1 MVRAFQ
7 RNPGLSIRD
16 AVKNVH
22 MSPGYVHKIRIEK
35 GLQSYKVSL
44 VPNKS
49 DKQNTTAEYRSQKLY
64 DNIVHNFDCIIMDDE
79 TYVKADF
86 KQIPGQVCYT
96 AKKKAMLHQNLK
108 KKSGQVCKKI
118 FCLASNLQMRSE
130 KQCFCL

>member
-1 MVRAFQ
+1 VVRAFQ

-86 KQIPGQVCYT
+86 KQIPGQVYYN
-96 AKKKAMLHQNLK
+96 AKIKGNVAPKFKEKKWTSLRK
-108 KKSGQVCKKI
+108 DIWFG
-118 FCLASNLQMRSE
+118 
-130 KQCFCL
+130 KQFANAI